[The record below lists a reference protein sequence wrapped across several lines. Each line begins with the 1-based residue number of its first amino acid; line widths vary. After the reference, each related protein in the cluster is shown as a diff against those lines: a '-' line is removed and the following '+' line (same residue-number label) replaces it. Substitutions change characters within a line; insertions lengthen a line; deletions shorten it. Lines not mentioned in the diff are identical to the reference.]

1 MENTQKVYRLDKEKA
16 AQRWSE
22 NNYRY
27 FNNYYFN
34 LFPEIKKVVEEKSQ
48 NDQVEEAITNYFF
61 DERLVYEL
69 NRFYNQ

>member
-1 MENTQKVYRLDKEKA
+1 MEKPQIYKLDKEKA
-16 AQRWSE
+16 AQRWGN

-34 LFPEIKKVVEEKSQ
+34 MFPEIKKVVEQKSQ
-48 NDQVEEAITNYFF
+48 NKCDPEVITSNFF
-61 DERLVYEL
+61 DERIVYEL